1 MGKTG
6 HSESEVLPSSHDVLA
21 MVYDYITSTTN
32 NWTLHLHSELFF
44 SLLSDCRSGNSPTFS
59 QRFFSAN
66 WLTPHAVWIFDA
78 LETANKLVYLAKTH
92 KCYTCF
98 SHKNKLL
105 ILLLLLLL
113 CSAIFALQFSI
124 FHLHKWANSKGA
136 KHLMLLQHRI
146 GLPTYRLYLSMYF
159 YVFVCKYVSFPHF
172 LCGFDRQC
180 KLLVFNA
187 PLVRGKC
194 GKGGALEL
202 WVYMFLKGP
211 SITMMG
217 WKEVSEG
224 ILCKYANYT
233 WITKTYWIMY
243 FQLDVSLNV
252 RVI

>member
-21 MVYDYITSTTN
+21 MVYDYITITTN
-32 NWTLHLHSELFF
+32 NTEHCICILSYSFRSCLTVAAEILQPFPSVFF
-44 SLLSDCRSGNSPTFS
+44 P
-59 QRFFSAN
+59 AN

-98 SHKNKLL
+98 SHKTKLL

-146 GLPTYRLYLSMYF
+146 GLPTYRLYLSTYF
-159 YVFVCKYVSFPHF
+159 YVFVCETYF
-172 LCGFDRQC
+172 LSTFS
-180 KLLVFNA
+180 
-187 PLVRGKC
+187 VRFWQ
-194 GKGGALEL
+194 A
-202 WVYMFLKGP
+202 M
-211 SITMMG
+211 
-217 WKEVSEG
+217 
-224 ILCKYANYT
+224 
-233 WITKTYWIMY
+233 
-243 FQLDVSLNV
+243 
-252 RVI
+252 